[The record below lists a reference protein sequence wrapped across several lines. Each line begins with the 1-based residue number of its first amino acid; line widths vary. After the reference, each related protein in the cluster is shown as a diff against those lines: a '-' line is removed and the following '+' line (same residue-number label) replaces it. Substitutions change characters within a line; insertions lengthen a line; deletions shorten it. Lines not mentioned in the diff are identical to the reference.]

1 MKNKLFTSLILPA
14 IAISLCSCSIFTA
27 TTEKKINVYNLD
39 KLGADGEI
47 SYCKTGEVK
56 ARFQK
61 DQGYVP
67 YLSLKQYA
75 SLYESHYADGVSTS
89 ITKKDEYI
97 SWSVIKDGSIY
108 FLTQIDLN
116 KKEVITVGS
125 LDSVY
130 KSDDDPRDLA
140 ALYYNNHTEYDG
152 EYLKSSPY
160 AHYSFADQEIDYFSY
175 MGDYYLPLSFYDI
188 TYCFD
193 TSLYFYYNYDAIYSS
208 VTVDS
213 FYEKDFYKRNQKY
226 TVISEMNASKDD
238 ETIPSYLVDLNSNLF
253 LYMLD
258 NFYGLREYKGMTSA
272 KEYCKA
278 IGTYDRLFVTDGAIR
293 SQAYAET
300 LDRFDDNHTA
310 LVAGS
315 YAWGGQSFVA
325 RQYGTGCLNRSALR
339 GQLNRIRKDTTSNGY
354 QSASEALI
362 SDDGKTAMFL
372 FNEFFYGSS
381 EEVFNDDGTIKD
393 TARNYDS
400 YFNMLGFFK
409 DLKAL
414 GTVENVILDMS
425 TNGGGV
431 LGVLMKLLALISKNN
446 VGNLYYLEAATQQ
459 VGIATTMV
467 DSDGNSMFNA
477 DDCYG
482 DDFNIYLLTSDCSF
496 SCGNAFPCLAKR
508 MGCAKVIGQKSGG
521 GECAVA
527 IHYLPNGEYVYHS
540 SNLHIGYYDREAKVF
555 TGFESGA
562 EPDILVSNTN
572 DFFDI
577 NKLNE
582 LIQNS

>member
-1 MKNKLFTSLILPA
+1 MRNKLFASLILPV

-27 TTEKKINVYNLD
+27 SSEKRISVYNLD
-39 KLGADGEI
+39 KLNGDV
-47 SYCKTGEVK
+47 SSCKAGEVK

-61 DQGYVP
+61 NQGYVP

-89 ITKKDEYI
+89 VSRKGNYV
-97 SWSVIKDGSIY
+97 SWNVVKDGSVY
-108 FLTQIDLN
+108 FLTQIDFD
-116 KKEVITVGS
+116 KKEVITVGN
-125 LDSVY
+125 LDSLY

-160 AHYSFADQEIDYFSY
+160 AHYSFADQEIDYFLY

-193 TSLYFYYNYDAIYSS
+193 TSLYFYSS
-208 VTVDS
+208 VSVDS
-213 FYEKDFYKRNQKY
+213 FYEKTFQKGSQLY
-226 TVISEMNASKDD
+226 SVISEMNASKND
-238 ETIPSYLVDLNSNLF
+238 ETIPSYLVNLNSNLF

-272 KEYCKA
+272 KEYCRA
-278 IGTYDRLFVTDGAIR
+278 IGTYDRLFVTDGATR

-315 YAWGGQSFVA
+315 YAWGGQNYIA

-339 GQLNRIRKDTTSNGY
+339 GQLNRIRKDSTSNAY
-354 QSASEALI
+354 QNASEALI

-381 EEVFNDDGTIKD
+381 AEVFNDDGTIKE
-393 TARNYDS
+393 TARNFDS

-409 DLKAL
+409 DLQAL

-446 VGNLYYLEAATQQ
+446 LGNLYYLEAATSQ
-459 VGIATTMV
+459 VGIAKTMV
-467 DSDGNSMFNA
+467 DSDGNSIFNA

-540 SNLHIGYYDREAKVF
+540 SNLHIGYYDMTEKVF
-555 TGFESGA
+555 TGFEDGA
-562 EPDILVSNTN
+562 QPDILVNDYN
-572 DFFDI
+572 DFFNI
-577 NKLNE
+577 NKLNA

>member
-1 MKNKLFTSLILPA
+1 M
-14 IAISLCSCSIFTA
+14 
-27 TTEKKINVYNLD
+27 
-39 KLGADGEI
+39 
-47 SYCKTGEVK
+47 
-56 ARFQK
+56 
-61 DQGYVP
+61 
-67 YLSLKQYA
+67 
-75 SLYESHYADGVSTS
+75 
-89 ITKKDEYI
+89 
-97 SWSVIKDGSIY
+97 
-108 FLTQIDLN
+108 TQ
-116 KKEVITVGS
+116 
-125 LDSVY
+125 
-130 KSDDDPRDLA
+130 
-140 ALYYNNHTEYDG
+140 
-152 EYLKSSPY
+152 
-160 AHYSFADQEIDYFSY
+160 F
-175 MGDYYLPLSFYDI
+175 
-188 TYCFD
+188 
-193 TSLYFYYNYDAIYSS
+193 
-208 VTVDS
+208 
-213 FYEKDFYKRNQKY
+213 
-226 TVISEMNASKDD
+226 
-238 ETIPSYLVDLNSNLF
+238 IPQ
-253 LYMLD
+253 LD

-278 IGTYDRLFVTDGAIR
+278 IGTYDRLFVTDGATR

-315 YAWGGQSFVA
+315 YAWGGQNYIA

-339 GQLNRIRKDTTSNGY
+339 GQLNRIRKDSTSNAY
-354 QSASEALI
+354 QNASEALV

-381 EEVFNDDGTIKD
+381 AEVFNDDGTIKE
-393 TARNYDS
+393 TARNFDS

-409 DLKAL
+409 DLQAL

-431 LGVLMKLLALISKNN
+431 LGVLMKLLALISKDNL
-446 VGNLYYLEAATQQ
+446 GNLYYLEAATSQ
-459 VGIATTMV
+459 VGIAKTMV
-467 DSDGNSMFNA
+467 DSDGNSIFNA

-540 SNLHIGYYDREAKVF
+540 SNLHIGYYDAIEKVF
-555 TGFESGA
+555 TGFEDGA
-562 EPDILVSNTN
+562 QPDILVNDYN
-572 DFFDI
+572 DFFNI
-577 NKLNE
+577 NKLNV

>member
-1 MKNKLFTSLILPA
+1 MRNKLFASLILPV

-27 TTEKKINVYNLD
+27 SSEKRISVYNLD
-39 KLGADGEI
+39 KLNVDV
-47 SYCKTGEVK
+47 SSCKAGEVK
-56 ARFQK
+56 ARFK
-61 DQGYVP
+61 KNEGYVP

-75 SLYESHYADGVSTS
+75 SLYESHYADGVSTNVS
-89 ITKKDEYI
+89 RKGNYV
-97 SWSVIKDGSIY
+97 SWNVVKDGSVY
-108 FLTQIDLN
+108 FLTQIDFD
-116 KKEVITVGS
+116 KKEVITVGN
-125 LDSVY
+125 LDSLY

-160 AHYSFADQEIDYFSY
+160 AHYSFADQEIDYFLY

-193 TSLYFYYNYDAIYSS
+193 TSLYFYYNYDSIYSS

-213 FYEKDFYKRNQKY
+213 FYEKTFQKGSQLY
-226 TVISEMNASKDD
+226 SVISEMNASKND
-238 ETIPSYLVDLNSNLF
+238 ETIPSYLVNLNSNLF

-278 IGTYDRLFVTDGAIR
+278 IGTYDCLFVTDGATR

-315 YAWGGQSFVA
+315 YAWGGQNYIA

-339 GQLNRIRKDTTSNGY
+339 GQLNRIRKDNTSNAY
-354 QSASEALI
+354 QNASEALI

-381 EEVFNDDGTIKD
+381 AEVFNDDGTIKE
-393 TARNYDS
+393 TARNFDS

-409 DLKAL
+409 DLQAL

-446 VGNLYYLEAATQQ
+446 QGNLYYLEAATSQ
-459 VGIATTMV
+459 VGIAKTMV
-467 DSDGNSMFNA
+467 DSDGNSIFNA

-540 SNLHIGYYDREAKVF
+540 SSLHIGYYDMTEKVF
-555 TGFESGA
+555 TGFEDGA
-562 EPDILVSNTN
+562 QPDILVNDYN
-572 DFFDI
+572 DFFNI
-577 NKLNE
+577 NKLNA